1 MKGKISLV
9 LPPAPTAIF
18 PNGNDQHPGI
28 TSTYRYCVQAPVDQN
43 NVLKKEGNNG
53 CHPNNIGQ
61 DNLDRYNFKESIVP
75 KNEND
80 NSPATSLVSDISLRY
95 ETESVSNELNL
106 DEDKNIL
113 DKYDGNN
120 NKFKEIDDLISYLTN
135 QIKSQD

>member
-9 LPPAPTAIF
+9 LPAPTAIF
-18 PNGNDQHPGI
+18 PNGNDQHPR
-28 TSTYRYCVQAPVDQN
+28 TKSTYHHCAQAPIDQN

-53 CHPNNIGQ
+53 CHLNNIGQ
-61 DNLDRYNFKESIVP
+61 DDLDRYNSKESIVP

-106 DEDKNIL
+106 DEDKRIL